1 VGTLTQPIFEGG
13 KLRNNLRMA
22 KADYQELLDTYQ
34 QTIAGALRDVSNALI
49 AYNKTREYRE
59 QQTQLV
65 ASAADG
71 LRLARMR
78 YNAGSTS
85 YLEVLTSDSNLYSD
99 QLTLQSAQQ
108 QQALALVQLYNALGG
123 GW

>member
-1 VGTLTQPIFEGG
+1 MTKP
-13 KLRNNLRMA
+13 A
-22 KADYQELLDTYQ
+22 S
-34 QTIAGALRDVSNALI
+34 IASSRT
-49 AYNKTREYRE
+49 K
-59 QQTQLV
+59 LV

-85 YLEVLTSDSNLYSD
+85 HLEVLTSDTNLYTD
-99 QLTLQSAQQ
+99 QLTLQTAQQ
-108 QQALALVQLYNALGG
+108 QQALAVVQLYNALGG

>member
-1 VGTLTQPIFEGG
+1 
-13 KLRNNLRMA
+13 MA
-22 KADYQELLDTYQ
+22 KAIIRDFSIPYHR
-34 QTIAGALRDVSNALI
+34 TIAAALRDVSNALI
-49 AYNKTREYRE
+49 AYDKTREYRE
-59 QQTQLV
+59 QQTKLV

-85 YLEVLTSDSNLYSD
+85 YIEVLTSDSNLYCD
-99 QLTLQSAQQ
+99 QLTLQTGEQ
-108 QQALALVQLYNALGG
+108 QQALALVQLYNVLGG